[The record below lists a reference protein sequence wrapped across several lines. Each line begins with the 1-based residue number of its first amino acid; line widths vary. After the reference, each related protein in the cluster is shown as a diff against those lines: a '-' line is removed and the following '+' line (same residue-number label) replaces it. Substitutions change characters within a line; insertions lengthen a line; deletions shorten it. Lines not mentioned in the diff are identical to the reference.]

1 MPVGWTPPNSGG
13 GGGGGGG
20 QSDLG
25 LSKAGG
31 GHNVSVVNACTS
43 TTNWVSTASG
53 PIATAT
59 VAGETCVSAGLRDGL
74 VQHFYYQPPSPL
86 PLPDS
91 NLIRLRISWN
101 RVSLQVSNMYEVVM
115 TDQAALAGNIV
126 TFTLPAGMI
135 ENLFF
140 DLTLSLE
147 GLTQLACVGIRTITP
162 TYNISGTSAANSTF
176 YISEIDFPVEN
187 GVSAGRAL
195 GQTLVVPGDYTPSTP
210 GYPYLDGPA
219 ARLDFL
225 TRSIEGFRGV
235 KHIRDF
241 NLVNSGDVTAQ
252 LQAILGSL
260 QPGDIFEFEPD
271 AVYQISESLDLS
283 HLSDV
288 TLIGN
293 NAAIQIDALY
303 SRPIIRIGLEANNVR
318 IIGLRVY
325 GTKEETT
332 TADLVANRA
341 TNMARPEVN
350 QNGTVWIPVISE
362 WTAETNAGTPGPS
375 GGIKISS
382 YPNAMQIVPSGAG
395 ALSSVI
401 TATARRY
408 PVTVGVSY
416 TCEIAATS
424 YRTSGTAYARTMS
437 LDLVWYDSGGSVLS
451 TTTGPTQVTS
461 TAGRDWKVLTV
472 TGTAPASAAK
482 VGVRINIANPT
493 TSAERHYFDQ
503 MQLYRT
509 TAPTNAI
516 SGTSKI
522 LAAPGDGLTF
532 PEHADGS
539 FRHVF
544 YATQPNGKSLAG
556 VTLSGSAAQSD
567 AVLFRVR
574 DKRTDQTVYAEYL
587 DVTTSPTLNIIEWT
601 PPDLEAPVELT
612 IQNAAVTTPITV
624 TVDSIYEY
632 GRSVF
637 NGAGD
642 NMSGFVI
649 EDDAHGILLR
659 DIRVEGVYGD
669 AVDVTGR
676 GVRDVVIENLYS
688 RAVGRQGMSANRVK
702 NIRISGLTVI
712 GCGRSGIDIEPYQ
725 ADWSVDGVTIS
736 DVRLA
741 YINNLGMA
749 CTGWARIQNMS
760 ISNLVGVNCGAG
772 LFRGGG
778 RNVSFSNVSHQVT
791 SLTSVDAFD
800 VQVYGHD
807 MVGTITAGWGARVGI
822 DQSLL
827 VMDGDGQSTTYTS
840 RPCPGLMVNVVPG
853 DLNQFHNLAFSRTD
867 LGGSAHPLRG
877 TIADPG
883 TDPPYTL
890 GSSPYY
896 SGGIG
901 SDSAD
906 IDVVDFDPGPLRR
919 WFPNTFKG
927 VMNQNTHFLG
937 GLNLRDDPIV
947 RTRSLSAT
955 STRAN
960 NLRGI
965 EASVTLAATSK
976 VITFPSFSGTH
987 PSTIDS
993 NVYTNV
999 AGSAATLTLVS
1010 GTTYQYRAAPII
1022 ERGRGPSA
1030 APATA
1035 PSLTFSGSNPIRMT
1049 LKKLVVPEPDA
1060 SATGYMPYGWVIYRS
1075 EDGGVSYNVRYTIT
1089 PTVDFPSV
1097 SNNWTLHDYGGAIA
1111 PDLSNDNVWGWATTY
1126 ASEANSGLPVDE
1138 SGWEPDTSYAV
1149 MVVPNWS
1156 TTCYVTSKTRSGFT
1170 VEFGTAAPAN
1180 AKIDWMIVR

>member
-31 GHNVSVVNACTS
+31 GHTVTVVNACTS

-53 PIATAT
+53 AITTAT

-86 PLPDS
+86 TLPDS
-91 NLIRLRISWN
+91 NLIRLRVSWN
-101 RVSLQVSNMYEVVM
+101 RASLQTSDMYEVIM
-115 TDQAALAGNIV
+115 SDQAALAGNTL
-126 TFTLPAGMI
+126 TFQMPAGMV
-135 ENLFF
+135 EDQFF

-162 TYNISGTSAANSTF
+162 TYNISGTSSANSTF

-195 GQTLVVPGDYTPSTP
+195 GQTLVVPGDYTPSTT

-235 KHIRDF
+235 KHIRDY

-252 LQAILGSL
+252 LQAIIGTL
-260 QPGDIFEFEPD
+260 QAGDIFEFEPN
-271 AVYQISESLDLS
+271 ATYQISESLDFS

-293 NAAIQIDALY
+293 NAAIWIDALY
-303 SRPIIRIGLEANNVR
+303 SRPIITIGRNVENLR

-332 TADLVANRA
+332 TADLVADAA

-350 QNGTVWIPVISE
+350 QNGTVWIPVTSE
-362 WTAETNAGTPGPS
+362 WTAETNVGTPGLA
-375 GGIKISS
+375 GGVKIDS
-382 YPNAMQIVPSGAG
+382 YPNAMQIAPSGAG

-408 PVTVGVSY
+408 PVTVGVGY
-416 TCEIAATS
+416 TCEISATS
-424 YRTSGTAYARTMS
+424 NRLSGTAYSRTMS
-437 LDLVWYDSGGSVLS
+437 LDLVWYDAGGSVLS
-451 TTTGPTQVTS
+451 TTTGATQVSSTS
-461 TAGRDWKVLTV
+461 ARNWKVLTV

-493 TSAERHYFDQ
+493 TSAERHYFDH
-503 MQLYRT
+503 MKLFRT
-509 TAPTNAI
+509 TTPTNTI
-516 SGTSKI
+516 STTTKI

-532 PEHADGS
+532 PEHIDGQY
-539 FRHVF
+539 RHVF
-544 YATQPNGKSLAG
+544 YARQPNGKSKVG
-556 VTLSGSAAQSD
+556 VTISGSSTQTDAA
-567 AVLFRVR
+567 LLRIR
-574 DKRTDQTVYAEYL
+574 DKRTDETVYAEYI
-587 DVTTSPTLNIIEWT
+587 DVTTTPTLNYVEWT
-601 PPDLEAPVELT
+601 PPDIEAPIEVT
-612 IQNAAVTTPITV
+612 IQNAAVVTPITI
-624 TVDSIYEY
+624 TIDSIYEY
-632 GRSVF
+632 GRSQF

-642 NMSGFVI
+642 NMSGFTV
-649 EDDAHGILLR
+649 EDNARNILLR
-659 DIRVEGVYGD
+659 DCHVEGVYGD
-669 AVDVTGR
+669 AADVTGE
-676 GVRDVVIENLYS
+676 GVENVVIENLLS
-688 RAVGRQGMSANRVK
+688 RANGRQGMSANRVR
-702 NIRISGLTVI
+702 NLRLSGYTAI
-712 GCGRSGIDIEPYQ
+712 GCGRSGIDIEPYTS
-725 ADWSVDGVTIS
+725 DWVVDGAIIS
-736 DVRLA
+736 DVRIAYCNNAALA
-741 YINNLGMA
+741 MSN
-749 CTGWARIQNMS
+749 WARITNMA
-760 ISNLVGVNCGAG
+760 ISNVTAVDCGVG
-772 LFRGGG
+772 LLKGGG
-778 RNVSFSNVSHQVT
+778 RHVSFTNVSHRVSSLTNIDYDVEVYGQDIVGT
-791 SLTSVDAFD
+791 VNAGYGAQISLTSTSTVMGPD
-800 VQVYGHD
+800 
-807 MVGTITAGWGARVGI
+807 GI
-822 DQSLL
+822 E
-827 VMDGDGQSTTYTS
+827 TTMTPA
-840 RPCPGLMVNVVPG
+840 PCPGLQLHVSPRNL
-853 DLNQFHNLAFSRTD
+853 DQFHGLVFSKTTAD
-867 LGGSAHPLRG
+867 GGSQPLRG
-877 TIADPG
+877 MIADPG
-883 TDPPYTL
+883 TDPNYAL

-901 SDSAD
+901 SDAAD
-906 IDVVDFDPGPLRR
+906 IDVVDFDPGPMRR

-937 GLNLRDDPIV
+937 GLNLRDDPII

-955 STRAN
+955 STRSN

-987 PSTIDS
+987 PSTIDTMLY
-993 NVYTNV
+993 VNV
-999 AGSAATLTLVS
+999 AGAAATLTLVG

-1030 APATA
+1030 ATVTA
-1035 PSLTFSGSNPIRMT
+1035 PSLTFSGSNPIRLT
-1049 LKKLVVPEPDA
+1049 LKQLMVPEPDA
-1060 SATGYMPYGWVIYRS
+1060 AATGYLPYGWVVYRS
-1075 EDGGVSYNVRYTIT
+1075 EDGGVSYNTRYTIT

-1097 SNNWTLHDYGGAIA
+1097 PNNWTLYDYGGAIA

-1138 SGWEPDTSYAV
+1138 SGWEPDASYGV

-1156 TTCYVTSKTRSGFT
+1156 TTCYVTAKTRSGFT